1 MYTIDQDIANQI
13 AQSQTMKYIEMEKLF
28 KMDEE
33 EADNYEMDLRKAVEL
48 QSDNTVARAV
58 VAFLPLFLESWAIT
72 NYINQTKTMGLRA
85 MMPEI
90 LTAEKAALMAQK
102 DNISMADNQITK
114 TAQIIR
120 EYQERFSKEQNKD

>member
-13 AQSQTMKYIEMEKLF
+13 AKKQTMKYIEMEKLF

-33 EADNYEMDLRKAVEL
+33 EADKYEMDLRKAVEI
-48 QSDNTVARAV
+48 QSDDTIARAV
-58 VAFLPLFLESWAIT
+58 VAFLPLFLESRAIT

-90 LTAEKAALMAQK
+90 LTAEEAALMAQM
-102 DNISMADNQITK
+102 DITMNDNQVLL
-114 TAQIIR
+114 TAKIFRLIQLR
-120 EYQERFSKEQNKD
+120 LSKEQNKG

>member
-90 LTAEKAALMAQK
+90 LTAEKAALMAQ
-102 DNISMADNQITK
+102 
-114 TAQIIR
+114 
-120 EYQERFSKEQNKD
+120 